1 VDLILNP
8 LLTAVILVVVHFLKK
23 LMVLFGTLEQNL
35 MDTQLLIVHMNTAR
49 MATFTLVVGKNSGYK
64 LTWPIWMKEFLLLK
78 GAALAISAMMIG
90 SIQTIQTMA
99 MTVTMVT
106 MAVMTA
112 TIVGM
117 MATMATMAVMMVMMA
132 TMAVT
137 MEIATK
143 LSKLLSKMLN
153 KLLLMLKIFL
163 KVLKVLLPA
172 FAPSRLTST

>member
-1 VDLILNP
+1 METVDLILNP
-8 LLTAVILVVVHFLKK
+8 LLTAAILVVVHFLKK

-132 TMAVT
+132 TM
-137 MEIATK
+137 EIATK